1 MGERVG
7 HTAAVDCTCHLG
19 KATIFDL
26 VLLFPVA
33 NANQTQSQVWLPEN
47 IPIVVGSCITEL
59 GACHS
64 ITPYPPCRSAW
75 RRLAPF
81 LPAWSTRYIE
91 PGNSAALLA
100 RAERQ
105 LGQPLPFEFWELY
118 RFQSG
123 QALHNMVG
131 VQFIDGL
138 RFVRCGEHA

>member
-19 KATIFDL
+19 KAPYSTWFCYFRSRMQTRHKVRCGYL
-26 VLLFPVA
+26 RTSQSLWVA
-33 NANQTQSQVWLPEN
+33 AVRSLAHV
-47 IPIVVGSCITEL
+47 
-59 GACHS
+59 
-64 ITPYPPCRSAW
+64 TPSPWSAW

-105 LGQPLPFEFWELY
+105 LGQPLPVEFWELY